1 MYSWACTN
9 YLKAIPFWDEDKI
22 TIMWVHMTRDLDT
35 ELVLNCLVVSLD
47 SHFNWTQL
55 EHLGSLGRD
64 WTRWWLGEQTEVVK
78 SFCLHNCSRLIS
90 ASNDQLWW
98 LSGMMPL
105 ASFPN
110 FETDY
115 IRSFHVKECIVVR
128 IKGVDEVTIWR
139 ELWNIT

>member
-35 ELVLNCLVVSLD
+35 ELVLNCLAVSLD

-64 WTRWWLGEQTEVVK
+64 
-78 SFCLHNCSRLIS
+78 
-90 ASNDQLWW
+90 
-98 LSGMMPL
+98 
-105 ASFPN
+105 
-110 FETDY
+110 
-115 IRSFHVKECIVVR
+115 
-128 IKGVDEVTIWR
+128 
-139 ELWNIT
+139 